1 MPVAR
6 EVLMGIDLGTTAVK
20 VGLFDLVT
28 ERIKATL
35 QEGDQVVP
43 SAPND
48 VWGSVFVETMPG
60 GQPTFDYLIE
70 RTMLRPRDILQFC
83 SRCLDEAR
91 QSGHDRVLAQD
102 IRAAEH
108 QFSRD
113 LFDHLKMEYAVG
125 YPDLETIGAELIGAS
140 STMLDREFKDRLQ
153 TAAMRPEMEQRYS
166 IDALYTF
173 CYDSGIVG
181 LQLSDSVCYSFSDG
195 LSLEA
200 IPRAVRLA
208 EANGVPLR
216 VVIHK
221 GLHDKFEVREQNI
234 E

>member
-1 MPVAR
+1 MPAAR

-35 QEGDQVVP
+35 QEGDQAVP
-43 SAPND
+43 TDAND
-48 VWGSVFVETMPG
+48 VWCSVFADTMAG

-113 LFDHLKMEYAVG
+113 LFDHLKREYAVG
-125 YPDLETIGAELIGAS
+125 YPDLEIIGAELMGAPN
-140 STMLDREFKDRLQ
+140 TMLDREFKDRLQ
-153 TAAMRPEMEQRYS
+153 KTAMRPEMERYS
-166 IDALYTF
+166 IDDLCVF